1 MVSTKHSH
9 SRPTLPLPGGPSPH
23 EDPENPT
30 HLPVEPDDP
39 GMPPPA
45 LPEEEGPGWT
55 HPV

>member
-1 MVSTKHSH
+1 MKHSH
-9 SRPTLPLPGGPSPH
+9 SRPTLPLPGGPSPD

-30 HLPVEPDDP
+30 HLPVEPDD
-39 GMPPPA
+39 GTMPPPA